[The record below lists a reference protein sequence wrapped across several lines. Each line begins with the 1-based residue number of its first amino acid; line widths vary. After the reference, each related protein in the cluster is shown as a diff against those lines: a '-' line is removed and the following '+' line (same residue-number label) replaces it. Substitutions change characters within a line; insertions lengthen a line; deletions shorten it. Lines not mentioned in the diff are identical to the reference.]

1 MNYQYVAVDVTR
13 STILLVGETLQD
25 LNKQLLSEQGQRLV
39 HKQAV
44 WMYRVE
50 EKTLAKIQQVMAT
63 TGASF
68 ARVTQPVD

>member
-1 MNYQYVAVDVTR
+1 MNYRYVAVDVMRTN
-13 STILLVGETLQD
+13 ILLVGETLPD
-25 LNKQLLSEQGQRLV
+25 LNKQLLSERGQQLV

-50 EKTLAKIQQVMAT
+50 ANTLVKIQQVMAT

-68 ARVTQPVD
+68 ARVTQPAD